1 MTVTAAY
8 LIHKRYRSQIKFKL
22 GTDNPLL
29 SDEKDVNIYS
39 KGLEEEMAKV
49 KDAVHEDDTEFLY

>member
-1 MTVTAAY
+1 MAVTAAY
-8 LIHKRYRSQIKFKL
+8 LIHKRYRS